1 VLNFI
6 YYDEGL
12 RLIRESK
19 DVIIIY

>member
-1 VLNFI
+1 MLNFI